1 MSIMIFYS
9 TSKSFFFHHGRKFFS
24 QTGVPGP
31 ANARSPLHYVPFRLA
46 FGNPSIP
53 AQVLSPRKPRT
64 CFFRSLHSRWLQPTF
79 AFRGCSLRF
88 SPVRVPAQ
96 VSKPRKPRTCSFR
109 FLLFPSVWTDVRFPW
124 VLSQVFTCSGTRA
137 NSITALNRALVL
149 FALFIPVGYNRRSL
163 YAGALTGFHLFGYPR
178 QFYYRAKPP
187 TSQCKL

>member
-1 MSIMIFYS
+1 MIFYS

-53 AQVLSPRKPRT
+53 APILSPRKPRT
-64 CFFRSLHSRWLQPTF
+64 CHFAFFCSRRLRPTFAFAGALTGFHLFGYPRQFHHPANRALVFFRSLHSRRLQPTF

-96 VSKPRKPRTCSFR
+96 VPLPRKPRTCHFAFFCSCR
-109 FLLFPSVWTDVRFPW
+109 LLPTFAF
-124 VLSQVFTCSGTRA
+124 GA
-137 NSITALNRALVL
+137 NSSVTKIA
-149 FALFIPVGYNRRSL
+149 
-163 YAGALTGFHLFGYPR
+163 
-178 QFYYRAKPP
+178 
-187 TSQCKL
+187 